1 MLPGNSLFLNLFKY
15 QSTENRPVNFLGL
28 DLFKKAPV
36 FGDCEL
42 GGAVIEGQQ
51 HGVRGQNTAKEPR
64 NGLS

>member
-1 MLPGNSLFLNLFKY
+1 MLPGNSRFLNLFKY
-15 QSTENRPVNFLGL
+15 QETENKPDNFLCS

-36 FGDCEL
+36 FGHSEL

>member
-42 GGAVIEGQQ
+42 GGTVIEGQQ
-51 HGVRGQNTAKEPR
+51 HSVWGQNTAKEPR

>member
-1 MLPGNSLFLNLFKY
+1 MLPWNSLFLNLFKY
-15 QSTENRPVNFLGL
+15 QSTENRPVDFLGL
-28 DLFKKAPV
+28 DLFKKIPV

-51 HGVRGQNTAKEPR
+51 HSVRGQNTAKEPR